1 MNWLRRFI
9 VLTVFANIG
18 VLIWWHFEPPIVRQV
33 LPGTESGIP
42 GLILHQEY
50 RQLELGKQRLQG
62 VCWRVGP
69 YADEVSVGRAWQ
81 SLEYI
86 AVEVQKHTIKPL
98 GETSYKL
105 TVPASPSSEAA
116 VILAESLSSM
126 GIPSP
131 KILPDNSLSLG
142 RYPDLKQAEVV
153 QRQAQQLGIE
163 VLLASERDS
172 PPAQWWL
179 DVTVRNAMGFAQ
191 WQAEQLPRVTAISC
205 QETVSPEPSS
215 VVQ

>member
-1 MNWLRRFI
+1 MNWIRRLI
-9 VLTVFANIG
+9 VLAVFANIG
-18 VLIWWHFEPPIVRQV
+18 ALIWRHFEPAIVRQV
-33 LPGTESGIP
+33 LPGTESGMP

-69 YADEVSVGRAWQ
+69 YADDVSVGRAWQ

-86 AVEVQKHTIKPL
+86 AVEVQKHKIKPM

-105 TVPASPSSEAA
+105 TVPASASTEAA
-116 VILAESLSSM
+116 VLLAESLTSM

-131 KILPDNSLSLG
+131 EILPDNSLSLG
-142 RYPDLKQAEVV
+142 RYPDLAKAETI

-163 VLLASERDS
+163 VLLASERES
-172 PPAQWWL
+172 LQAQWWL
-179 DVTVRNAMGFAQ
+179 DVTVRNAMGFEQ
-191 WQAEQLPRVTAISC
+191 WQAEQVPRVKAISC
-205 QETVSPEPSS
+205 QETVSPEPPT